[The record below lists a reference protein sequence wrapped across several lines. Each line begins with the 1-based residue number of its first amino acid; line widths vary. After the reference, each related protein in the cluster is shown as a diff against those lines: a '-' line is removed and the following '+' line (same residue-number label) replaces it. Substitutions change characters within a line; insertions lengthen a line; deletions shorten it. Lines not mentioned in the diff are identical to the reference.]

1 MSRAPLIM
9 YGVGALSLVGSA
21 IVATRPARDEGAV
34 YRRRIAA
41 AMLGAFA
48 LFMTGFATASLLAG
62 VGG

>member
-9 YGVGALSLVGSA
+9 YGVGALSLVA
-21 IVATRPARDEGAV
+21 AVVVATRPARDEGAV

-48 LFMTGFATASLLAG
+48 LFMTGFATASVLAG
-62 VGG
+62 MGG

>member
-1 MSRAPLIM
+1 MSLM
-9 YGVGALSLVGSA
+9 GSA
-21 IVATRPARDEGAV
+21 VVATRPARDEGAV